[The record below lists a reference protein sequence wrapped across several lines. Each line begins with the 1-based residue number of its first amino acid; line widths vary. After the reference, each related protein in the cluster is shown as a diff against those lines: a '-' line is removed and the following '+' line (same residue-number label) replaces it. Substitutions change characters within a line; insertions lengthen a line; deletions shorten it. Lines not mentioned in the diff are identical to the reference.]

1 MPKEFHG
8 NRTIWLLVVK
18 PAYIYCLVSSIRP
31 TEWMIFQDICI
42 LCVCASVPCLRV
54 ILDQPKKGCFILF
67 VCRIRNPLFRISPNI
82 IEEVAAASKVW
93 DF

>member
-1 MPKEFHG
+1 MVVGCKTCIYILSGFVHTT
-8 NRTIWLLVVK
+8 NR
-18 PAYIYCLVSSIRP
+18 
-31 TEWMIFQDICI
+31 MDDISRY
-42 LCVCASVPCLRV
+42 LYFVCVCASVPCLRV